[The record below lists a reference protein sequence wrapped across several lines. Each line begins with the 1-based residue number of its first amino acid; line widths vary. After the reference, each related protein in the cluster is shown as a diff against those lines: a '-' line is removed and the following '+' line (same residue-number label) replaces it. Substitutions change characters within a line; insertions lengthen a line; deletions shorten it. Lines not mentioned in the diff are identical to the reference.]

1 MTVKKL
7 NLVGEKKV
15 VLEMLE
21 DKQQRVRPQTAGA
34 CRIWAQKLA
43 NPENSI
49 EVCLLKAVSVE
60 SKNNC
65 REICEEKRKGLSD
78 HIFDYLMPLSIL
90 MKKQL

>member
-1 MTVKKL
+1 MSLTGSGSRVDKNAMTHSSKMTVKKL

-34 CRIWAQKLA
+34 CRIWVQKLA

-65 REICEEKRKGLSD
+65 REICEEESKG
-78 HIFDYLMPLSIL
+78 
-90 MKKQL
+90 

>member
-1 MTVKKL
+1 MSITGSGSRIDKNAMTHSSKMTVKKL

-34 CRIWAQKLA
+34 CRIWVQKLA

-65 REICEEKRKGLSD
+65 REICEEKSKG
-78 HIFDYLMPLSIL
+78 
-90 MKKQL
+90 